1 MKTTKKQPA
10 KTNFYIPEIKIKIEM
25 KRGVP
30 YNEQKGINNPKDMAD
45 VMRQMFDQ
53 GTINWTEECVMLCLN
68 TAHKVIG
75 YHKLSTGGVTAAIM
89 DARAIA
95 TIALNNR
102 ASVIALAHNHP
113 SGSLTPSEVDIKTTI
128 KIKQGLALLDIT
140 LLDHLIITDCG
151 YTSLS
156 EEGII

>member
-10 KTNFYIPEIKIKIEM
+10 KANFYIPEIKIKIEM
-25 KRGVP
+25 KRGIQ

-45 VMRQMFDQ
+45 VMRLMFDQ

-89 DARAIA
+89 DPRVIA
-95 TIALNNR
+95 TIALNNC
-102 ASVIALAHNHP
+102 ASAIALAHNHP
-113 SGSLTPSEVDIKTTI
+113 SGNLTPSEVDIKTTV